1 MTPRPRN
8 MEMFEELET
17 RFGDMELEIG
27 MKEIFLLILWLVFP
41 WQKKTTIPFDHK
53 KAHY

>member
-1 MTPRPRN
+1 
-8 MEMFEELET
+8 MFEELET

-27 MKEIFLLILWLVFP
+27 MKEIFLLILWLVFFLA
-41 WQKKTTIPFDHK
+41 KKNTKTIPFDHK